1 VGGVHIA
8 KTGHDLPLLP
18 NEEQIARQT
27 MTRDDHMKF
36 WLREADNDFE
46 VMTSLLNSGH
56 HTWSLFIGHL
66 VLEKLLKALFVA
78 NVDVKVPRIHHL
90 LKIAKDARLQ
100 LSVDQENFL
109 LEVTT
114 YNIKAR
120 YPDYKQRFARKA
132 TREFTQAKTE
142 QIKEMRQWLK
152 QQLPQA

>member
-1 VGGVHIA
+1 
-8 KTGHDLPLLP
+8 
-18 NEEQIARQT
+18 
-27 MTRDDHMKF
+27 MTRDDHMQF
-36 WLREADNDFE
+36 WLREADKDFE
-46 VMTSLLNSGH
+46 VMVSLLNSGH
-56 HTWSLFIGHL
+56 YTWSLFIGHL

-78 NVDVKVPRIHHL
+78 NVDIEVPRIHHL
-90 LKIAKDARLQ
+90 LKIAKDAGLK

-132 TREFTQAKTE
+132 TREFTQAKVV
-142 QIKEMRQWLK
+142 QIKEMRKWLK